1 MSESVPFET
10 HDHAACTRA
19 ALRAADARAARRGAR
34 LTPVRRRVLEMLL
47 EEHRALG
54 AYDLLERLAAEGHPR
69 QPPLVYRALDFLERL
84 GLVHRIAR
92 LNAFVACA
100 RPDSPEAGHLPA
112 FLICGCCQGVAELP
126 AGALA
131 RAIGREARK
140 IGFAVDDAR
149 LEAVGLCPACA
160 RKGGRGEEG

>member
-1 MSESVPFET
+1 MSESGPFAT
-10 HDHAACTRA
+10 HDHAACARA
-19 ALRAADARAARRGAR
+19 ALRAAGRRAERRGAR

-54 AYDLLERLAAEGHPR
+54 AYDLLDRLAAEGHPR
-69 QPPLVYRALDFLERL
+69 QPPLVYRALDFLESL
-84 GLVHRIAR
+84 GIVHRIAR

-100 RPDSPEAGHLPA
+100 RPDSPEARHMPA
-112 FLICGCCQGVAELP
+112 FLICGRCRGVAELP

-131 RAIGREARK
+131 RAVGREARRM
-140 IGFAVDDAR
+140 GFEMEDAR

-160 RKGGRGEEG
+160 REGGRAEEG